1 MKKKFTL
8 VIDDAVIERA
18 KRHARALDVSVSE
31 LVEAY
36 LVEQT
41 QDQNWAPPAGSIMSR
56 ITGAVSSEN
65 KDLSDDDR
73 REQALREKYA

>member
-18 KRHARALDVSVSE
+18 KRHARAMDVSVSD

-36 LVEQT
+36 LLEQT
-41 QDQNWAPPAGSIMSR
+41 QDQSWAPPAGSIMAR